1 MQIELSE
8 QDIANTLEFLSRSPI
23 KGAES
28 FVMAIL
34 IQTFKV
40 ALQPTVPEETGSDP
54 SNNGTEPKDEVPIE
68 ELE

>member
-1 MQIELSE
+1 MKVELSE
-8 QDIANTLEFLSRSPI
+8 QDIANTVEFLSRAPI

-40 ALQPTVPEETGSDP
+40 ALQPSEPEETGP
-54 SNNGTEPKDEVPIE
+54 NPAKNGTDPAAVKGEKKK
-68 ELE
+68 